1 MSTAE
6 MSATMNAARM
16 LIDARLDAIDRALLG
31 RVSRAERLDVVGEV
45 ESRIDEL
52 LRERC
57 GPGAEPTR
65 EDVLAV
71 LARLDPP
78 EAYLGDEDEGSTPG
92 RSAPS
97 ATPAR
102 PTSQPIAARSAKGM
116 NLPAILGVGAAAC
129 SLGFPLGFVSAIAL
143 QAEAV
148 TFFIWGFATLGMLIG
163 GSLAVTLGVVAGP
176 RRTATLVGL
185 ISGSAAFGFGLAGA
199 LILAYFLS
207 MT

>member
-6 MSATMNAARM
+6 MSATMNAAKM

-45 ESRIDEL
+45 ESRIDDL

-57 GPGAEPTR
+57 GPGSEPSR

-78 EAYLGDEDEGSTPG
+78 EAYLGDEERPEV
-92 RSAPS
+92 PS
-97 ATPAR
+97 PASPAR
-102 PTSQPIAARSAKGM
+102 FASPPVRDRPARGV
-116 NLPAILGVGAAAC
+116 NVPAILGVGAAAS
-129 SLGFPLGFVSAIAL
+129 SLGFPLGLAWAL
-143 QAEAV
+143 ASGTESV
-148 TFFIWGFATLGMLIG
+148 TFALWGMATLAMLIG
-163 GSLAVTLGVVAGP
+163 GSLAVTLGLVEGP
-176 RRTATLVGL
+176 RRTTATLVGL
-185 ISGSAAFGFGLAGA
+185 ISGSVALGFGLAGC

-207 MT
+207 MQS